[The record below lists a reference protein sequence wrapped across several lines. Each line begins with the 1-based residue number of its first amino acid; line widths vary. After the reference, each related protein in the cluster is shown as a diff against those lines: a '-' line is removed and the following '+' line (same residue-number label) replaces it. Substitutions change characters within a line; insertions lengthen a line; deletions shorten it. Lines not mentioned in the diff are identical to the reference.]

1 MNSTSAGNSSDTTS
15 SSTNTTSA
23 SNSTTSSMNY
33 TLNYSAP
40 INETEVRLN
49 RRYAILKAREYKGPY
64 TNFLTKWNNAPYV
77 PDDQAK
83 Y

>member
-1 MNSTSAGNSSDTTS
+1 
-15 SSTNTTSA
+15 
-23 SNSTTSSMNY
+23 MNY